1 VATNVGTVPVGTVDE
16 LALVAWREGTRT
28 RAAELR
34 GLNEW
39 VQRER
44 EADAAKR
51 HASGST
57 NGTGGAADKKAA
69 AALHQAVEQH
79 LAAAI
84 DATQSRHRRWY
95 RSYTGARL
103 ERAISNLDAAEAD
116 LLRVAPPEYVLG
128 QMPSILNLVRRHLK
142 VADPRRVEMERI
154 AAELERIEQR
164 PPGEGR
170 MSAAQRSAVVAEA
183 KLAAICRDQGQ
194 IVSAVRGASSAALRE
209 QTRLRSFRNVV
220 VVATLAMFVVA
231 VIIGLIG
238 WFSPNSIPMC
248 FAPESQGTTTVVCP
262 TEESGPIET
271 TPPTDVDDVIR
282 QTNGRADVL
291 IIEVLGASAAAI
303 AAATAIRGV
312 RGSSEPYGIPVALAI
327 LKLPTG
333 AMTAFLGLLLMRGAF
348 IPGLSAL
355 DSPPQ
360 ILAWAIVFGYA
371 QQLFTRLVDQQ
382 AHSVLDDVR
391 TGNKGSE

>member
-1 VATNVGTVPVGTVDE
+1 
-16 LALVAWREGTRT
+16 
-28 RAAELR
+28 
-34 GLNEW
+34 
-39 VQRER
+39 
-44 EADAAKR
+44 
-51 HASGST
+51 
-57 NGTGGAADKKAA
+57 
-69 AALHQAVEQH
+69 
-79 LAAAI
+79 
-84 DATQSRHRRWY
+84 
-95 RSYTGARL
+95 
-103 ERAISNLDAAEAD
+103 
-116 LLRVAPPEYVLG
+116 
-128 QMPSILNLVRRHLK
+128 
-142 VADPRRVEMERI
+142 
-154 AAELERIEQR
+154 
-164 PPGEGR
+164 

-183 KLAAICRDQGQ
+183 KLAAICRERGQ